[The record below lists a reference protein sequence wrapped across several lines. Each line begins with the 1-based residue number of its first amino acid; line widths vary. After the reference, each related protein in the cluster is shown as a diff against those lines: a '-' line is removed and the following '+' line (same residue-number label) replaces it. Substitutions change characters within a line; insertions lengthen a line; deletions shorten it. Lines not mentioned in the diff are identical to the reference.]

1 MITVKTRKDPRFLID
16 KLIAFLNEKSID
28 TWEIDDEDDFT
39 LSSEKYRFKAWMTV
53 DKRLR
58 TNSFNICIIES
69 KKYPMTKSIYAAYH
83 CKFAEMLLE
92 YFDTDIE
99 RIEISSLLIDG
110 YDKFKKV
117 ANHAGEI

>member
-1 MITVKTRKDPRFLID
+1 MITVKTRKDPQFLID
-16 KLIAFLNEKSID
+16 KLIAFFYEKSID

-58 TNSFNICIIES
+58 TKSFNICIIES

-117 ANHAGEI
+117 ANHAREI